1 MQDKDRA
8 LVEAEKSTVGWIL
21 EWAGEKRSYYAL
33 SVALAIL
40 NVAFKIIP
48 YFLIGQVIAALLSGE
63 RDTAFYVTR
72 IALVAASFV
81 AAEIFH
87 SFSTGCSHK
96 ATFTVLA
103 TIRKR
108 CLDKLARVPLGYVKD
123 TPSGTFKNI
132 IVERVDSIETTLA
145 HILPEFTSNLLA
157 PLARRRLPVHRG
169 LACGAA
175 VVNTHRAGV
184 FGHDGDVRRLRGKL
198 QEYSEMHERAE
209 RSCGGVYQRH
219 RGDQGLRQGGR
230 LLREVH
236 RSRQAGS

>member
-1 MQDKDRA
+1 MKKEVEKMQDKDRA

-103 TIRKR
+103 TIR
-108 CLDKLARVPLGYVKD
+108 
-123 TPSGTFKNI
+123 
-132 IVERVDSIETTLA
+132 
-145 HILPEFTSNLLA
+145 
-157 PLARRRLPVHRG
+157 
-169 LACGAA
+169 
-175 VVNTHRAGV
+175 
-184 FGHDGDVRRLRGKL
+184 
-198 QEYSEMHERAE
+198 
-209 RSCGGVYQRH
+209 
-219 RGDQGLRQGGR
+219 
-230 LLREVH
+230 
-236 RSRQAGS
+236 